1 MSGQIA
7 LSAAENNKE
16 VRDIEKDRETLRKA
30 GAWLW
35 QKTKAVS
42 LFIPLFILFLVGD
55 IIKKVVGGLFFMA
68 LGLVIIILQWGII
81 ARIIIWVFDLLNHHH

>member
-1 MSGQIA
+1 MNGQIA
-7 LSAAENNKE
+7 LSAAESNKE
-16 VRDIEKDRETLRKA
+16 ARDIEKDRETLRKA
-30 GAWLW
+30 RAWLW

-55 IIKKVVGGLFFMA
+55 IIKKVVGRLFFMA

>member
-1 MSGQIA
+1 M
-7 LSAAENNKE
+7 NNQLA
-16 VRDIEKDRETLRKA
+16 VPVSRDLKNDKETLRRA
-30 GAWLW
+30 GVWLW

-68 LGLVIIILQWGII
+68 LGAVIIILQWGII
-81 ARIIIWVFDLLNHHH
+81 ARIIIWVFDLLNHHR

>member
-1 MSGQIA
+1 MNGQIA

-30 GAWLW
+30 RAWLW
-35 QKTKAVS
+35 QKTRAVL

>member
-1 MSGQIA
+1 MNGQIA
-7 LSAAENNKE
+7 LSEAENNKE
-16 VRDIEKDRETLRKA
+16 ARDIEKDRETLRKA
-30 GAWLW
+30 RAWLW

>member
-1 MSGQIA
+1 MNGQIA
-7 LSAAENNKE
+7 LSAAESNKE
-16 VRDIEKDRETLRKA
+16 ARDIEKDRETLRKA
-30 GAWLW
+30 RAWLW

-81 ARIIIWVFDLLNHHH
+81 ARIMIWVFDLLNHHH